1 MSSLGADEQTPET
14 PDGTRR
20 ILLCYD
26 GSVESRKALDRV
38 AELAAAV
45 PSRVTVLSVAAPL
58 YHERPFTGYAD
69 PQEEQEHR
77 RMLDDALEE
86 LRRRGVDAE
95 SAEATGD
102 TADSIVEAARERR
115 ADVVVVGSRQR
126 KLVERL
132 LFGSVSA
139 QVVVDAPC
147 DVLVVR

>member
-1 MSSLGADEQTPET
+1 MSSLGTDEHR
-14 PDGTRR
+14 PDRSDGARR

-26 GSVESRKALDRV
+26 GSVEARKGLDRV

-45 PSRVTVLSVAAPL
+45 PSRVTVLSVAEPL

-69 PQEEQEHR
+69 PREEQEHR
-77 RMLDDALEE
+77 RLLDDALEE
-86 LRRRGVDAE
+86 LRRRGVHAE
-95 SAEATGD
+95 SAEASGD
-102 TADSIVEAARERR
+102 TADSIVEAARERG
-115 ADVVVVGSRQR
+115 ADLVVVGSRHR

-139 QVVVDAPC
+139 EVVVDAPC